1 MELEERSS
9 SYKTDK
15 GDGWRTSQCHRRI
28 IIWSSRILPLLLLF
42 TFTLTTIALA
52 PWIMRANPSSSGIG
66 SSSADNPPMQTLSPS
81 PSLSIVRLAF
91 ALFPGLALI
100 MFILTKSQ
108 RQNSRFMN
116 WWRRR
121 NYVYH
126 ALVSNH
132 GEEVSI
138 VSKSSDLIDGDVECP
153 VQPSKSPSLTPSNC
167 NNHQRPTRSTINHP
181 SSPRHAD
188 TKRKQ
193 VDNSSLP
200 PSSPVSSPVRRSST
214 TDTAPSTPPPPQSK
228 PKRTIPASPQLERQQ
243 QRRLDHRRRL
253 TGASCQNSSYKP
265 QFYKTKDVC
274 SLCWSAASPSDKAQ
288 YQQTGY
294 SLCLVQTKGGCSK
307 GSECS
312 ALHCSSSNSTTETIH
327 QNSRLCRKCYVNSH
341 TTFGQRT
348 DVYRGN
354 HRKVLT

>member
-1 MELEERSS
+1 M
-9 SYKTDK
+9 
-15 GDGWRTSQCHRRI
+15 SQCHRRHQYRGRL
-28 IIWSSRILPLLLLF
+28 WSSRILPLLLLF
-42 TFTLTTIALA
+42 TIM
-52 PWIMRANPSSSGIG
+52 PWIMRENPSSSGIG
-66 SSSADNPPMQTLSPS
+66 SSSADNPPMQIPS
-81 PSLSIVRLAF
+81 PSLSIVRLTF

-116 WWRRR
+116 WWSRR
-121 NYVYH
+121 NYSYH
-126 ALVSNH
+126 ALVPNH

-138 VSKSSDLIDGDVECP
+138 VSKSSDLLHGDVECQVP
-153 VQPSKSPSLTPSNC
+153 PSKSPSTPSNF
-167 NNHQRPTRSTINHP
+167 NNHQRPTRPTINHP

-193 VDNSSLP
+193 IDHSSMP
-200 PSSPVSSPVRRSST
+200 PSSPVSSPIRRSST
-214 TDTAPSTPPPPQSK
+214 IDTAPSTPPPPPQSK
-228 PKRTIPASPQLERQQ
+228 RKRTIPASPQLERQQ

-253 TGASCQNSSYKP
+253 TGATCQNSSYKP

-274 SLCWSAASPSDKAQ
+274 SLCWAAASASDQAQ

-294 SLCLVQTKGGCSK
+294 SLCLVQTKGACSK
-307 GSECS
+307 GSEC
-312 ALHCSSSNSTTETIH
+312 AILSSSNNNISTTETIH